1 MLPLSYRNSIGD
13 YEMSINIKNKWLG
26 IFTLVGVLL
35 LFATLYLMLFSRKDN
50 KHLDGTDTGYS
61 QKQENYH
68 SHEYEHIHSHEYKN
82 TNSNTLNRDE
92 VNKHANNTGEIN
104 NLFQDLPEIKIE
116 DVDEGVAELPD
127 YFPIHEDSIG
137 QMLSEIKIRNENLI
151 SKEQLISLRS
161 VLKENILAYKHG
173 SAEEILADRL
183 RVPYSIKTEATHWHL
198 DILKRHYTNSNE
210 ALPSDPEKI
219 LRLLVNRY
227 YHGENGSGYKD
238 LYNEISVEGS
248 YLDFRQTN
256 TMPKSITDYLW
267 LLSDAGAK
275 TFNNGV
281 ITPHPSIE
289 YLNSPKKVLQK
300 YGKLLYVDVSIAAS
314 DSQGQKYSR
323 LKRYYWSED
332 DQVWLAM
339 EVVSLRAKDRK
350 ADEFF

>member
-1 MLPLSYRNSIGD
+1 MPLYARIL
-13 YEMSINIKNKWLG
+13 K
-26 IFTLVGVLL
+26 
-35 LFATLYLMLFSRKDN
+35 
-50 KHLDGTDTGYS
+50 
-61 QKQENYH
+61 
-68 SHEYEHIHSHEYKN
+68 
-82 TNSNTLNRDE
+82 
-92 VNKHANNTGEIN
+92 
-104 NLFQDLPEIKIE
+104 
-116 DVDEGVAELPD
+116 
-127 YFPIHEDSIG
+127 
-137 QMLSEIKIRNENLI
+137 SEIKNNSIEAANEKTKKFNELLD
-151 SKEQLISLRS
+151 SNKELDNKFKNYIKKELTKWI
-161 VLKENILAYKHG
+161 KENKERII
-173 SAEEILADRL
+173 EE
-183 RVPYSIKTEATHWHL
+183 
-198 DILKRHYTNSNE
+198 
-210 ALPSDPEKI
+210 
-219 LRLLVNRY
+219 
-227 YHGENGSGYKD
+227 YKD

-267 LLSDAGAK
+267 ILSDAGAK

-289 YLNSPKKVLQK
+289 YLNSPQKVLQK